1 MAVARRFPFPRPW
14 CVEGAGH
21 RSKTMNTTTTDQK
34 VVDFAVQIVRKSTSN
49 EAQERTKKAMRTTL
63 TDTEQRQL
71 KHLCRA
77 FMMILERWPRPGD
90 MAVEEPNAQ
99 LKGLVTPE
107 LSGVDRDALERQWP
121 LLIDQLHQMWAGAL
135 GGDLTMRYGG

>member
-1 MAVARRFPFPRPW
+1 
-14 CVEGAGH
+14 
-21 RSKTMNTTTTDQK
+21 MNTTTTDQK
-34 VVDFAVQIVRKSTSN
+34 VVDFAVQMIRNGTSD

-77 FMMILERWPRPGD
+77 FMMILERWHQERPGD
-90 MAVEEPNAQ
+90 MTTVEELNAQ
-99 LKGLVTPE
+99 LERLVTPK

-121 LLIDQLHQMWAGAL
+121 LLIDQLHQTWASQL
-135 GGDLTMRYGG
+135 SKPFT

>member
-1 MAVARRFPFPRPW
+1 MD
-14 CVEGAGH
+14 
-21 RSKTMNTTTTDQK
+21 TTTTDQK
-34 VVDFAVQIVRKSTSN
+34 VVDFAVQMVRNGTSN
-49 EAQERTKKAMRTTL
+49 QAQERTKKAMRTTL

-77 FMMILERWPRPGD
+77 FIMIQERWHQERPGD
-90 MAVEEPNAQ
+90 MAVEELNAQ
-99 LKGLVTPE
+99 LKRLVTPE

>member
-1 MAVARRFPFPRPW
+1 
-14 CVEGAGH
+14 
-21 RSKTMNTTTTDQK
+21 MNTTTTDQK
-34 VVDFAVQIVRKSTSN
+34 VVDFAVQMVRTGTSN

-77 FMMILERWPRPGD
+77 FMMILERWHQERPGD
-90 MAVEEPNAQ
+90 MAVEELNAQ
-99 LKGLVTPE
+99 LKRLVTPE

-121 LLIDQLHQMWAGAL
+121 LLIDQLHQTWAGAL

>member
-1 MAVARRFPFPRPW
+1 
-14 CVEGAGH
+14 
-21 RSKTMNTTTTDQK
+21 MNTTTTDQK
-34 VVDFAVQIVRKSTSN
+34 VVDFAVQMVRNGTSN

-77 FMMILERWPRPGD
+77 FMMILERWHQERPGD
-90 MAVEEPNAQ
+90 MAVEELSAQ

-107 LSGVDRDALERQWP
+107 LSSVDRDALERQWP
-121 LLIDQLHQMWAGAL
+121 LLIDQLNRAWAGAL

>member
-1 MAVARRFPFPRPW
+1 
-14 CVEGAGH
+14 
-21 RSKTMNTTTTDQK
+21 MNTTTTDQK
-34 VVDFAVQIVRKSTSN
+34 VVDFAVQMVRNGTSN

-77 FMMILERWPRPGD
+77 FMMIQERWHQERPGD
-90 MAVEEPNAQ
+90 MAVEELNAQ
-99 LKGLVTPE
+99 LKRLVTPE

-121 LLIDQLHQMWAGAL
+121 LLIDQLHQTWASASGR
-135 GGDLTMRYGG
+135 DLTTRYGD

>member
-1 MAVARRFPFPRPW
+1 
-14 CVEGAGH
+14 
-21 RSKTMNTTTTDQK
+21 MNTTTTDQK
-34 VVDFAVQIVRKSTSN
+34 VVDFAVQMVRNGTSH

-77 FMMILERWPRPGD
+77 FMMILERWHQERPGD
-90 MAVEEPNAQ
+90 MAMEELNAQ

-121 LLIDQLHQMWAGAL
+121 LLIDQLNQTWAGAL

>member
-1 MAVARRFPFPRPW
+1 MD
-14 CVEGAGH
+14 
-21 RSKTMNTTTTDQK
+21 TTTTDQK
-34 VVDFAVQIVRKSTSN
+34 VVDFAVQMVRNGTSN
-49 EAQERTKKAMRTTL
+49 EAQERTKKVMRTTL

-77 FMMILERWPRPGD
+77 FMMILERWHQERPPGD
-90 MAVEEPNAQ
+90 IAVEELNAQ
-99 LKGLVTPE
+99 LKRLVTPE

-121 LLIDQLHQMWAGAL
+121 LLIDQLNQTWAGAL

>member
-1 MAVARRFPFPRPW
+1 
-14 CVEGAGH
+14 
-21 RSKTMNTTTTDQK
+21 MNTTTTDQK
-34 VVDFAVQIVRKSTSN
+34 VVDFAVQMVRNGTSN

-77 FMMILERWPRPGD
+77 FMMILEVCHQERPGD
-90 MAVEEPNAQ
+90 MAVEELNAQ
-99 LKGLVTPE
+99 LKRLVTPE

-121 LLIDQLHQMWAGAL
+121 LLIDQLHQTWASAL

>member
-1 MAVARRFPFPRPW
+1 
-14 CVEGAGH
+14 
-21 RSKTMNTTTTDQK
+21 MNTTTTDQK
-34 VVDFAVQIVRKSTSN
+34 VVDFAVQMVRSN
-49 EAQERTKKAMRTTL
+49 EAQERIKKAMRTTL

-77 FMMILERWPRPGD
+77 FMMILERWHQERPGD
-90 MAVEEPNAQ
+90 TAVEELNAQ
-99 LKGLVTPE
+99 LKRLVTPE

-121 LLIDQLHQMWAGAL
+121 LLIDQLHQTWAGAL